1 MTELTMVVILFSD
14 VSFLKAI
21 LHYVRERIRYLSLTS
36 TAYFVFREIV
46 SMGPFSNL
54 WALVLQLK
62 KERKYLGM
70 SIHNA
75 PHNYIPTTVKEVLY
89 LLKYHEKNVDLLLKF
104 IDIDFIKDSRILEIG
119 PGNSLGLLYL
129 LLRLGAKEV
138 IGLQPDPIN
147 PYLDKYIRKLL
158 GISDEVV
165 RKKVKFIQAYAE
177 DIPLPNESIDLIVSF
192 AVLEHVWDPI
202 RVVRELS
209 RVTKPGGQGLHV
221 IDLKDHRRTY
231 NPLTHLTIHPRIYRL
246 ARYFNK
252 GLVNTLRC
260 IDWVKVFQLHG
271 FRIKQLKR
279 VFIDEEIPHEILMKI
294 RHYYPHYTLDELRTS
309 LCILHVV
316 KP

>member
-1 MTELTMVVILFSD
+1 MAIIMSSD
-14 VSFLKAI
+14 MLFLKTM
-21 LHYVRERIRYLSLTS
+21 LHYIRERLRYFSLTS
-36 TAYFVFREIV
+36 TTYFALREIINI
-46 SMGPFSNL
+46 GPFRGL
-54 WALVLQLK
+54 WALILQLK
-62 KERKYLGM
+62 REREYLGM

-75 PHNYIPTTVKEVLY
+75 PHYYIPTTAKEVLY
-89 LLKYHEKNVDLLLKF
+89 LLKYHKKNLELLLKF
-104 IDIDFIKDSRILEIG
+104 IDINFIKGSRILEIG

-129 LLRLGAKEV
+129 LLKLGAREV

-147 PYLDKYIRKLL
+147 PYLDKWIRKLL
-158 GISDEVV
+158 GIDDEAVG
-165 RKKVKFIQAYAE
+165 KKVKFIQVQAE
-177 DIPLPNESIDLIVSF
+177 SIPLPNESIDLAISF

-209 RVTKPGGQGLHV
+209 RVTKQGGQGFHV

-260 IDWVKVFQLHG
+260 IDWIKIFQLHG
-271 FRIKQLKR
+271 FKVRVKRI
-279 VFIDEEIPHEILMKI
+279 FIDEEIPHEILVKI
-294 RHYYPHYTLDELRTS
+294 RRYYPHYTLNELKTS

-316 KP
+316 KF